1 MSVLQSWTA
10 LVQPV
15 VDTLKQ
21 SLDNPAIDYR
31 KFVVGA
37 GWAIC
42 GLETYIL

>member
-1 MSVLQSWTA
+1 MTILQSWTQ

-21 SLDNPAIDYR
+21 NLDNPAIDYR

>member
-1 MSVLQSWTA
+1 MTILQSWTQ

-15 VDTLKQ
+15 VDGLKQ
-21 SLDNPAIDYR
+21 TLDNPAIDYR